1 MQQKIER
8 LDSWIYYAL
17 CGFALSLFSTVAGSS
32 IFLGLS
38 IVLFAVRIVLRRS
51 DLWEPFKMYR
61 WFVYAYGLFV
71 LAMLVSALFSGDI
84 RQGVGL
90 VVSRQG
96 YYVMP
101 CVIVMAIVR
110 EKERLIV
117 LAKMV
122 LLSLLV
128 NNLYMFI
135 KAWNMYG
142 VKTIRIEGLV
152 GLMPLAA
159 VFSMAIPVLYL
170 GTAYFK
176 GSWRWICFVSGL
188 SCIAADLFTGTRG
201 GWLASA
207 VSFLL
212 IGVLYTKNKR
222 NLIVG
227 MLVMVLCMIGVFSVS
242 LELSAR
248 LRTIGNPSSQHSV
261 TERFSIWRSAV
272 NIWKDYPVIG
282 IGVGQF
288 EKAYQ
293 TKYCL
298 PDSTDYKRSM
308 EKRLGHPHNN
318 LLLIFS
324 EAGVFGGVTFLLFFV
339 LLMWFSLH
347 GWWQTKDVLY
357 LILLSI
363 LIGTQL
369 HGITDTNIKMTVVS
383 KAYWFLIGITLQLIA
398 VNCDGK
404 FTASTHGKDE

>member
-1 MQQKIER
+1 MQQKVER
-8 LDSWIYYAL
+8 LDTWIYYAL
-17 CGFALSLFSTVAGSS
+17 CGLSLSLFTTVAGSS
-32 IFLGLS
+32 IFLGIS
-38 IVLFAVRIVLRRS
+38 IFLFFIRVYLRRD
-51 DLWEPFKMYR
+51 DLWEPFGKYR
-61 WFVYAYGLFV
+61 QFVYAYGLFV
-71 LAMLVSALFSGDI
+71 LAMFVSALFSGDV

-90 VVSRQG
+90 VISRQG

-110 EKERLIV
+110 DIEKLIV

-135 KAWNMYG
+135 RAWNIYG
-142 VKTIRIEGLV
+142 VETIRIEGLV

-159 VFSMAIPVLYL
+159 VFSVAIPVLYL

-176 GSWRWICFVSGL
+176 GPWRWICFVSVL
-188 SCIAADLFTGTRG
+188 SCIAASLFTGTRG
-201 GWLASA
+201 GWLSSVA
-207 VSFLL
+207 SFLL
-212 IGVLYTKNKR
+212 IDVLYTKNKR

-227 MLVMVLCMIGVFSVS
+227 MLVMVVCMIGVFGISPQ
-242 LELSAR
+242 LSAR

-261 TERFSIWRSAV
+261 TERFSTWRSAV

-298 PDSTDYKRSM
+298 PDSTDYKLSI

-324 EAGVFGGVTFLLFFV
+324 EAGVFGGVTFLLFLI
-339 LLMWFSLH
+339 LLIWFSLH

-357 LILLSI
+357 LVLLSI
-363 LIGTQL
+363 LLGTQL

-383 KAYWFLIGITLQLIA
+383 KAYWFLIGITLQMIA
-398 VNCDGK
+398 LHCRRLCSRQADCI
-404 FTASTHGKDE
+404 

>member
-1 MQQKIER
+1 MQQKVKR
-8 LDSWIYYAL
+8 LDTWIYYAL
-17 CGFALSLFSTVAGSS
+17 CGLSLSLFTTVAGSS
-32 IFLGLS
+32 IFLGIS
-38 IVLFAVRIVLRRS
+38 IFLFFIRVYLRRD

-61 WFVYAYGLFV
+61 QFVYAYGLFV
-71 LAMLVSALFSGDI
+71 LAMLVSALFSGDV

-90 VVSRQG
+90 VISRQG

-110 EKERLIV
+110 EQEKLIV

-135 KAWNMYG
+135 QAWNIYG

-159 VFSMAIPVLYL
+159 VFSVAIPVLYL

-188 SCIAADLFTGTRG
+188 SCIAANLFTGTRG

-207 VSFLL
+207 ASFLL

-242 LELSAR
+242 PQLSAR
-248 LRTIGNPSSQHSV
+248 LRSMGNPNSEHSV

-272 NIWKDYPVIG
+272 NIWEDYPVMG

-318 LLLIFS
+318 LLLIFA
-324 EAGVFGGVTFLLFFV
+324 EAGVFGGVTFLLFLV
-339 LLMWFSLH
+339 LLIWFSLY
-347 GWWQTKDVLY
+347 GWLQTKDVLY
-357 LILLSI
+357 LVLLSI
-363 LIGTQL
+363 LLGTQL

-383 KAYWFLIGITLQLIA
+383 KAYWFLIGITLQMIA
-398 VNCDGK
+398 LHCRGLCNRKIDCV
-404 FTASTHGKDE
+404 